1 MITAYFNI
9 YDLVDAGAAG
19 ERVISFDTEDDLLQ
33 YTNSTAQWF
42 DFGVQPLSNLLSFLL
57 EHIIVEED
65 TESDTRPGGP
75 YLGDFFAE
83 YPGFDFDPSQ
93 PVMMEFYRM
102 CDFFEWDRDDE
113 RKNAARQGVQDAIA
127 LTFNELY
134 GTDLDDLN
142 SWQAL
147 CRAVY
152 IDSIPDDVQKCRKVS
167 SGSFESHTQHRYLAL
182 ISS

>member
-19 ERVISFDTEDDLLQ
+19 QRVISFDTKDDLLQ

-42 DFGVQPLSNLLSFLL
+42 DFGGQPLSSLLSFLL

-65 TESDTRPGGP
+65 SESDTRPGGP
-75 YLGDFFAE
+75 YLEDFFAE

-93 PVMMEFYRM
+93 PVMTEFYRM
-102 CDFFEWDRDDE
+102 CDFFRWRKDDQQ
-113 RKNAARQGVQDAIA
+113 KNAARQGVRDAIA

-142 SWQAL
+142 SWQGL
-147 CRAVY
+147 CRAVH
-152 IDSIPDDVQKCRKVS
+152 INSIPDDLQKCQKVS
-167 SGSFESHTQHRYLAL
+167 SGYLQSHPQHHYLAF
-182 ISS
+182 ITS